1 MAALDRPLID
11 LALRLAAAA
20 QPIARTYFRQP
31 IPVDDKADKSPVTV
45 ADREIE
51 QTLRRILAAE
61 RPQDGVIGEE
71 YGADRPDA
79 AHAWVIDPIDG
90 TKSFITGKPSFGTLI
105 GLLHRGEPVL
115 GIIFQ
120 PITGELWLG
129 AKGHPSTLDGREIRT
144 RTGRALGQ
152 AYLYSTAPEMFA
164 EGEEAQAFARLSARV
179 KCTRFGA
186 DCYAYGLLACGCVDL
201 VCEADLKLHDYT
213 ALFPVIE
220 GAGGKV
226 ADWTGRRPPFAA
238 GKVPGRILA
247 AGSADIFDAAKDAL
261 AP

>member
-1 MAALDRPLID
+1 MAALDGSLID

-20 QPIARTYFRQP
+20 EPIARKYFRQP
-31 IPVDDKADKSPVTV
+31 IPVDDKADSSPVTV

-61 RPQDGVIGEE
+61 RPKDGVIGEE
-71 YGADRPDA
+71 FGADRPDA

-105 GLLHRGEPVL
+105 ALLHGGEPVL
-115 GIIFQ
+115 GVIFQ

-129 AKGHPSTLDGREIRT
+129 AKGRPTTLDGRDIRT
-144 RTGRALGQ
+144 RAGRTLAQ

-164 EGEEAQAFARLSARV
+164 PGEETQAFARLSGRV
-179 KCTRFGA
+179 KSTRFGA

-201 VCEADLKLHDYT
+201 VCEADLKLHDYA
-213 ALFPVIE
+213 ALFPVIA

-226 ADWTGRRPPFAA
+226 ADWTGEIPPFAA

-247 AGSADIFDAAKDAL
+247 AGSAELFDEAKDIL
-261 AP
+261 AI

>member
-20 QPIARTYFRQP
+20 RPIARTYFRQP
-31 IPVDDKADKSPVTV
+31 IPVDDKADKSPVTI

-61 RPQDGVIGEE
+61 RPKDGVIGEE
-71 YGADRPDA
+71 FGADRPDA
-79 AHAWVIDPIDG
+79 DLAWVIDPIDG

-105 GLLHRGEPVL
+105 GLLCRGEPVL
-115 GIIFQ
+115 GIVFQ
-120 PITGELWLG
+120 PISDELWLG
-129 AKGHPSTLDGREIRT
+129 AKGHPTTLNGQEVRARAGRILE
-144 RTGRALGQ
+144 Q

-164 EGEEAQAFARLSARV
+164 EGDEADAFARLSRRV

-186 DCYAYGLLACGCVDL
+186 DCYAYGLLASGCIDL

-220 GAGGKV
+220 GAGGKI
-226 ADWTGRRPPFAA
+226 ADWTGAPPPFVA

-247 AGSADIFDAAKDAL
+247 AGSAELFDEAKDIL
-261 AP
+261 AI